1 MKVLK
6 TFLALF
12 LLFLLIGCENRV
24 ETAKKLWENKKPQE
38 AISKLRLELEKQPTN
53 NDAKSLL
60 EHYQASIWLEKAKSL
75 WQAGEKDQATNIL
88 KTAVT
93 EYPKNE
99 QLNKLYN
106 SYDKLYLS
114 REKAAKLISKLFPV
128 RIEGELDVGQNL
140 TAYLET
146 KTLKALHDKGLIRYQ
161 FLRKFGLSDKV
172 SVELTDEGKK
182 YVKGTGKR
190 PWPNKGQVFV
200 IVRLC
205 EKKFLG
211 VTGMKFGEFFGKT
224 VAEVDY
230 QWSYSDFTPFGRLW
244 ESRSLFGIMKYD
256 ESQHDKNATFVLY
269 DDGWRLEK

>member
-6 TFLALF
+6 TFLVLF
-12 LLFLLIGCENRV
+12 LLFVLIGCGNRV
-24 ETAKKLWENKKPQE
+24 ETAKKLWEDKKPQE
-38 AISKLRLELEKQPTN
+38 AISELRLELEKHPTN

-60 EHYQASIWLEKAKSL
+60 EHYQASIWLEKTKSL
-75 WQAGEKDQATNIL
+75 WKAGEKDQAINIL

-99 QLNKLYN
+99 QLNKLYS

-128 RIEGELDVGQNL
+128 QIKGKLDVGQNF

-161 FLRKFGLSDKV
+161 LLRKLGLSDRV

-190 PWPNKGQVFV
+190 RWPYIGQIFV

-211 VTGMKFGEFFGKT
+211 VTGIKFGEFSGKK

-230 QWSYSDFTPFGRLW
+230 QWCYDDFTPFGRLW
-244 ESRSLFGIMKYD
+244 EERSLFGIMKYD
-256 ESQHDKNATFVLY
+256 ESPHDENATFVLY

>member
-6 TFLALF
+6 AFPVLF
-12 LLFLLIGCENRV
+12 LLFVLIGCGNRV
-24 ETAKKLWENKKPQE
+24 ETAKKLWEDKKPQE
-38 AISKLRLELEKQPTN
+38 AISELRLELEKHPTN

-60 EHYQASIWLEKAKSL
+60 EHYQASIWLEKTKSL
-75 WQAGEKDQATNIL
+75 WQAGEKDQAINIL

-114 REKAAKLISKLFPV
+114 REKAAELISKPFPV
-128 RIEGELDVGQNL
+128 QIERGLDVGQNI
-140 TAYLET
+140 TSYLRT
-146 KTLKALHDKGLIRYQ
+146 KSLKVLHDKGLIIYQ
-161 FLRKFGLSDKV
+161 FLRETRAFDKV
-172 SVELTDEGKK
+172 NVELTDEGKK

-190 PWPNKGQVFV
+190 STGQVFV

-211 VTGMKFGEFFGKT
+211 VTGIKFGEFFGKK

-230 QWSYSDFTPFGRLW
+230 QWCYGDFTPFGRLW
-244 ESRSLFGIMKYD
+244 EEHPIFGGIKYN
-256 ESQHDKNATFVLY
+256 ESPHDKNAIFVLY